1 MYSIRIIRMRV
12 GPGGWESQSNG
23 PLNLCL
29 GKTVSGRTTV
39 TMSTQI
45 KTLPR
50 TDSEW
55 KEKEAG
61 LTQTVF

>member
-1 MYSIRIIRMRV
+1 MGEIIDIAKY
-12 GPGGWESQSNG
+12 G
-23 PLNLCL
+23 PLNSRL

-61 LTQTVF
+61 LIQTVF